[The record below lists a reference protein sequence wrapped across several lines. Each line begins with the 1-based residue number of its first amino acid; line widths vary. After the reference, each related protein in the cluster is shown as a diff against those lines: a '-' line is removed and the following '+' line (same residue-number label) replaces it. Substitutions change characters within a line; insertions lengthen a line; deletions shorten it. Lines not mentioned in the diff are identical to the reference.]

1 MDINQTVGIILLF
14 ISGLFFCIAW
24 IVYDIMKKLEKINK
38 NVDKIMNDLN
48 IESDEI

>member
-24 IVYDIMKKLEKINK
+24 IVYDILKKLEKMNKKINE
-38 NVDKIMNDLN
+38 IMNNLK